1 MKRDHLVPVVVK
13 DIGDKVNSNIVKQI
27 DRLYH
32 IRRLEEIRD
41 YCNTV
46 IKKFEKK

>member
-1 MKRDHLVPVVVK
+1 MKRDHLVPVAVK
-13 DIGDKVNSNIVKQI
+13 DIGDMVSSKIVKQS

-32 IRRLEEIRD
+32 IQRLEEIRD